1 MKMDVAREVLDRHY
15 LTPLFEPGSVAIV
28 GASEKSGKVGAV
40 LLSNMLAAGY
50 RGTLF
55 AVNPKY
61 GSVRGVPCYA
71 SVGKLPAR
79 VDLAVIATPAP
90 TVPGV
95 IDECG
100 RAGVRAAVVITAGFS
115 EAGPEGAKL
124 ERALLENARRHGVR
138 LIGPNCLGIL
148 RPELG
153 LNATFARGTAIPG
166 SLGLVSQSGA
176 VCAAMLDWA
185 APNKIGF
192 SSVVSLG
199 GSSDI
204 DFGEIIDYLANDAK
218 TEHILLY
225 IEGIRDARRF
235 LSSLRAAARVKPV
248 IVMKV
253 GRHPAGSRAAF
264 SHTGAIVGTDDVF
277 DAAVRRAGVVRVASI
292 GQLVAAAQA
301 LASRVR
307 PQGDRLA
314 VVTNGGGPGV
324 MAADRAADLGLP
336 LAELSA
342 VTVEALRQTLPA
354 GWSQGNPIDL
364 NGDADSARYRAAV
377 SACLADEAVDG
388 VLTILTP
395 QAMTEAEQTARAVI
409 EAARGAAKPLIACWM
424 GEASIGAARKL
435 LQEASIPVF
444 RTPDPAVEM
453 FAHLAAF
460 YRNQRSLLQTPGP
473 LAHQAAPDVR
483 GARAVIES
491 AVAEGR
497 KLLSET
503 ESKALLAA
511 FHVPIAQT
519 VLAHSARDAMLMA
532 QEIGFPV
539 AMKIDSPDI
548 THKSDVGGVRL
559 NLAGAEAV
567 RSAYQEM
574 LEDVGRKR
582 PQARL
587 SGVTVEPMIARS
599 NGREL
604 MVGVLRDS
612 VFGPAITFGAGGTAV
627 EVHRDR
633 AVALPPLNAFLA
645 ADMIRGTR
653 VFKLLGAFRKM
664 PPVDMRS
671 LESVLLRVS
680 EMVCELPWIEE
691 LDINPL
697 IVDDQGAVAVDARVI
712 VRDLPPVR
720 SRYAHMAIHPY
731 PTELMTTWRLAD
743 GSSVNLR
750 PIRPEDAEMEQE
762 FVKNLSANSR
772 YFRFMNTVRELTPT
786 MLMRFTQIDYDQ
798 EMAFVAVREEGGRE
812 VEIAVARYA
821 TNPDG
826 QTCEFAVVVADSWQC
841 KGLGRRIL
849 ELLIEVARSRGLK
862 AMVGHILSGN
872 QPMLALCGKL
882 GFRISDSPE
891 DAGMK
896 RAVLDLDAHRSVA

>member
-395 QAMTEAEQTARAVI
+395 QAMTEAEQTARAVV